1 MTKDYAKKNH
11 ARARSGHSNGR
22 YNDNASFLPP
32 WAWLSIG
39 IFIGVFLFAL
49 INWKML
55 NSKTLAPAA
64 EQYPAQASIDAPSVA
79 SSIEQ
84 AKNQASST
92 LLEPPVEDLST
103 QTTRFDF
110 YTLLPN
116 MNMEM
121 EMKMEAAPIQEN
133 KIAHKPKTPTVTPK
147 TKPKRQAKI
156 QSLPAPLVLPSNFI
170 VQVASFRS
178 YNQAESLK
186 AKLALKGFESKIQSI
201 TMRNNNIW
209 YRVYLGPF
217 DDKDNATSI
226 QSKLESKQKMNSFVL
241 KINV

>member
-11 ARARSGHSNGR
+11 AKTRSGHSNSR

-49 INWKML
+49 INWKIL
-55 NSKTLAPAA
+55 NYKTVDHVTDP
-64 EQYPAQASIDAPSVA
+64 YPAQASIDVPSVA

-121 EMKMEAAPIQEN
+121 EMKVPDPIQEN
-133 KIAHKPKTPTVTPK
+133 KIAQKPKTPTA
-147 TKPKRQAKI
+147 KPKAKPKMQAKI

-201 TMRNNNIW
+201 SMRNNNIW

-217 DDKDNATSI
+217 DDKGNAKSI